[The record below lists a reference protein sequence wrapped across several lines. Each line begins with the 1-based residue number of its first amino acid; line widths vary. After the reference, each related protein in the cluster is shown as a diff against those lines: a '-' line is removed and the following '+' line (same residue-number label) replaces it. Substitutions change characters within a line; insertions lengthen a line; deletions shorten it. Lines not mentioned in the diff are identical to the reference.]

1 MLQSLSVRGQ
11 LLSSKLLNSSV
22 VSACTMRGKSIS
34 HVSHQTMPTV
44 DWESVKKSKDDYRAR
59 VRARSFQEKL
69 CTLERLRERE
79 AQLRKLRTKKNLSTS
94 VRSTL
99 VISSGGDRAS
109 NLVGNSN
116 LVVLGAD
123 ATYVA
128 SIVARGSVSMS
139 VSRTVPSSQEAKA
152 P

>member
-1 MLQSLSVRGQ
+1 
-11 LLSSKLLNSSV
+11 
-22 VSACTMRGKSIS
+22 
-34 HVSHQTMPTV
+34 MPTV
-44 DWESVKKSKDDYRAR
+44 DWESVKKSKDDYRER

-69 CTLERLRERE
+69 CTLERLRKRE

-99 VISSGGDRAS
+99 VVSSGGELAS